1 MTPPSFQ
8 PFALEEWQSRYE
20 QQVEFQLA
28 DSGVEPVRLRDLV
41 ELGVDLEAMLDLPL
55 HYPEVNGTLP
65 LRERIASL
73 YTGKTAVNV
82 LVTVGAAEANAI
94 AVATL
99 ADPGHHVVVMTP
111 SYPQVEGL
119 ARNRGCRVDAF
130 RLDPDDSWRP
140 DLDGLAALV
149 TPATR
154 LIAICNPNNPT
165 GRVLDADEMA
175 RIVGIADGCGA
186 WLLTDEVYAGTER
199 SGEAETPS
207 FVGRYERTVAVNST
221 SKAYGLSGL
230 RLGWI
235 VAPED
240 VVEALWRRH
249 EYVTI
254 ATSALSMALAE
265 AALAPPLRSRLLAR
279 TRALVRRGSDVLA
292 AWVAADPER
301 LSMVRP
307 DAGAFGFVRT
317 HTGEGS
323 MALAERLRRDAGVLV
338 APGVVFGFDDHLRI
352 AHAVRPGRLPEALQR
367 IADHLSLD

>member
-1 MTPPSFQ
+1 MATPPFQ
-8 PFALEEWQSRYE
+8 PFALEEWQSRHE
-20 QQVEFQLA
+20 QRVEFQLA
-28 DSGVEPVRLRDLV
+28 DSGVEPLRLRELV
-41 ELGVDLEAMLDLPL
+41 ELGADLEALLDLPL
-55 HYPEVNGTLP
+55 HYPEVNGTQV

-73 YTGKTAVNV
+73 YAGQTAANV

-99 ADPGHHVVVMTP
+99 AGPGDHVVVMAP

-130 RLDPDDSWRP
+130 GLDPDDGWRP
-140 DLDGLAALV
+140 DLDRLDALV

-165 GRVLDADEMA
+165 GRVVDAGEMA
-175 RIVGIADGCGA
+175 RIVRIADGCGA
-186 WLLTDEVYAGTER
+186 WLLADEVYAGTER
-199 SGEAETPS
+199 SGDAETPS
-207 FVGRYERTVAVNST
+207 FVGRYDRTIAVNST

-240 VVEALWRRH
+240 LVEALWRRH

-279 TRALVRRGSDVLA
+279 TRGLVRRGADVLA
-292 AWVAADPER
+292 AWVADHPGR
-301 LSMVRP
+301 LSMIP
-307 DAGAFGFVRT
+307 PAAGAFGFVRM

-338 APGVVFGFDDHLRI
+338 APGGVFGLDDHLRI
-352 AHAVRPGRLPEALQR
+352 AHAVRPDRLPAALER
-367 IADHLSLD
+367 IARHLSLD